1 MFFSRCHFYLFL
13 SSPLK
18 KNQGEPSFK
27 GGGWRGVQKLVNSR
41 TKGSRNI
48 FTERGEIS
56 VVSRN
61 TSENSAF

>member
-18 KNQGEPSFK
+18 RNQGEPSFK
-27 GGGWRGVQKLVNSR
+27 EKKKVQKLVNSR

-48 FTERGEIS
+48 FTEKGEIS
-56 VVSRN
+56 LVSRN